1 MLQLNRPTREEF
13 DRWLAL
19 SADRQAE
26 DRVWVN
32 GTDPK
37 AERAQLDAMIPMLL
51 PNGLDSPNHAF
62 RIARDETGKELGFV
76 WVGVA
81 PGMPADT
88 CLLFDI
94 YVHETHRGQG
104 LGRAILE
111 QMLDSLKAD
120 GIRNV
125 VLYVRADNSPARAL
139 YKRLGFAE
147 DAAPA
152 GTKDLQMRKSLGED
166 AADDRTHTFE
176 RQHVVVSG
184 LPASGYILDIGGGG
198 GGIIGVLAGERVIA
212 IDRLKEE
219 LEEAPAGPLKI
230 VMDARELQFLD
241 GAFRT
246 ATSFFTLMYI
256 KTEDHR
262 RVFEEVFR
270 VLAPGGRFL
279 IWDTVLPPRTDEKK
293 DIAVFPVTV
302 KWADG
307 KTISNNYGVRWPSE
321 GRDAVYYQQLAEEAG
336 FGVVS
341 QCITGQH
348 DYMDLRKPQT
358 DGGAHSLRL

>member
-1 MLQLNRPTREEF
+1 MLRLDRPTQEEF
-13 DRWLAL
+13 DRWFAL
-19 SADRQAE
+19 SAERQAG
-26 DRVWVN
+26 DRAWVN
-32 GTDPK
+32 GTDPET
-37 AERAQLDAMIPMLL
+37 ERAQLEAMIPMLL
-51 PNGLDSPNHAF
+51 PNGMDTPNHAF
-62 RIARDETGKELGFV
+62 QIARDETGEELGFV

-94 YVHETHRGQG
+94 YVHEAHRGRG

-111 QMLDSLKAD
+111 RMLDSLKAD

-139 YKRLGFAE
+139 YRRLGFVE

-152 GTKDLQMRKSLGED
+152 GTKDLQMRKSLDED
-166 AADDRTHTFE
+166 ADDRTHTFE
-176 RQHVVVSG
+176 RQHVVVNG
-184 LPASGYILDIGGGG
+184 LPTSGTILDIGGGG
-198 GGIIGVLAGERVIA
+198 GGIIGLLAGERVIA

-241 GAFRT
+241 GAFQT

-256 KTEDHR
+256 KAEDHR

-279 IWDTVLPPRTDEKK
+279 IWDAVFPPREDNRK

-302 KWADG
+302 ELPAG
-307 KTISNNYGVRWPSE
+307 RTISNSSSTV
-321 GRDAVYYQQLAEEAG
+321 
-336 FGVVS
+336 
-341 QCITGQH
+341 
-348 DYMDLRKPQT
+348 
-358 DGGAHSLRL
+358 

>member
-19 SADRQAE
+19 SAGRQAE
-26 DRVWVN
+26 DRAWVN

-37 AERAQLDAMIPMLL
+37 TERAQLDEMVPMLL

-62 RIARDETGKELGFV
+62 RIAGDETGEELGFV

-94 YVHETHRGQG
+94 YVHEAHRGQG

-111 QMLDSLKAD
+111 QMFDSLKAD
-120 GIRNV
+120 SIHTV
-125 VLYVRADNSPARAL
+125 VLYVRADNAPARAL
-139 YKRLGFAE
+139 YKGLGFVE
-147 DAAPA
+147 DEAPA
-152 GTKDLQMRKSLGED
+152 GARDLQMRKSLEES
-166 AADDRTHTFE
+166 AADGRTRTFA
-176 RQHVVVSG
+176 RQHVVVSDLRAAG
-184 LPASGYILDIGGGG
+184 LILDIGGGG
-198 GGIIGVLAGERVIA
+198 GGIIGLLAGERVIA

-219 LEEAPAGPLKI
+219 LDEAPAGPLKI
-230 VMDARELQFLD
+230 VMDARALQFLD
-241 GAFRT
+241 GSFR
-246 ATSFFTLMYI
+246 AVTSFFTLMYI
-256 KTEDHR
+256 KPEDHR
-262 RVFEEVFR
+262 RVFEEVLR

-279 IWDTVLPPRTDEKK
+279 IWDAVLPPRTDDKK

-302 KWADG
+302 ELPEG
-307 KTISNNYGVRWPSE
+307 RTISNNYGVRWPSE
-321 GRDAVYYQQLAEEAG
+321 GRDAAYYQQLAEAAG
-336 FGVVS
+336 FEVVS

-348 DYMDLRKPQT
+348 VYIHLQKP
-358 DGGAHSLRL
+358 

>member
-1 MLQLNRPTREEF
+1 MLQLDRPTQEEF

-26 DRVWVN
+26 DRAWVN

-37 AERAQLDAMIPMLL
+37 TERAQLDEMIPMLL
-51 PNGLDSPNHAF
+51 PTGLDSPNHAF

-94 YVHETHRGQG
+94 YVHKMHRGRG
-104 LGRAILE
+104 LGRVILE
-111 QMLDSLKAD
+111 RMLDSLKAD

-125 VLYVRADNSPARAL
+125 ALYVRADNAPARAL
-139 YKRLGFAE
+139 YKKLGFVE
-147 DAAPA
+147 DEAPA
-152 GTKDLQMRKSLGED
+152 GTKDLQMQKSLGD
-166 AADDRTHTFE
+166 DADDHTHTFE
-176 RQHVVVSG
+176 RQQVVVSG

-198 GGIIGVLAGERVIA
+198 GGIIGLLAGERVIA

-219 LEEAPAGPLKI
+219 LEEAPADPLKI

-241 GAFRT
+241 GTFQT
-246 ATSFFTLMYI
+246 ATSFFTLMYV
-256 KTEDHR
+256 KAEDHR

-279 IWDTVLPPRTDEKK
+279 IWDAVLPPRTDEKK
-293 DIAVFPVTV
+293 DIVVFPVTV
-302 KWADG
+302 ELANG
-307 KTISNNYGVRWPSE
+307 KTVSNNYGVRWPSE
-321 GRDAVYYQQLAEEAG
+321 GRDVGYHRALAENAG

-341 QCITGQH
+341 QRITGQH
-348 DYMDLRKPQT
+348 VRMDLQKP
-358 DGGAHSLRL
+358 

>member
-1 MLQLNRPTREEF
+1 MLQLDRLTREEF

-19 SADRQAE
+19 SAERQAE
-26 DRVWVN
+26 DRAWVN
-32 GTDPK
+32 GTDPET
-37 AERAQLDAMIPMLL
+37 ERAQLEAMIPMLL
-51 PNGLDSPNHAF
+51 PNGMDTPNHAF
-62 RIARDETGKELGFV
+62 RIAWDETGEELGFV

-94 YVHETHRGQG
+94 YVHEAHRGRG

-111 QMLDSLKAD
+111 QMFDPLKAD

-125 VLYVRADNSPARAL
+125 VLYVRADNAPARAL
-139 YKRLGFAE
+139 YKKLGFAE
-147 DAAPA
+147 DEAPA
-152 GTKDLQMRKSLGED
+152 GARDLQMRKSLNED
-166 AADDRTHTFE
+166 AAGDRTHTFE
-176 RQHVVVSG
+176 RQHVAVTG
-184 LPASGYILDIGGGG
+184 LPASGAILDIGGGG
-198 GGIIGVLAGERVIA
+198 GGIIGLLAGERVVA

-230 VMDARELQFLD
+230 VMDARDLQFLD

-256 KTEDHR
+256 KAEDHR

-279 IWDTVLPPRTDEKK
+279 IWDAVPPPRTGDKQ

-302 KWADG
+302 ELPDG
-307 KTISNNYGVRWPSE
+307 RTISNFYGVRWPSE
-321 GRDAVYYQQLAEEAG
+321 GRDAAYYQQLAKATG
-336 FGVVS
+336 FEVVS

-348 DYMDLRKPQT
+348 VSIDLWKP
-358 DGGAHSLRL
+358 

>member
-1 MLQLNRPTREEF
+1 MATHEAGRHGMLRLDRPTQEEF

-26 DRVWVN
+26 DRAWVN

-37 AERAQLDAMIPMLL
+37 TERAQLVEMVPMLL

-62 RIARDETGKELGFV
+62 RIARDKTGEELGFV

-94 YVHETHRGQG
+94 YVHEAHRGRA

-111 QMLDSLKAD
+111 RMFDSLKSD

-125 VLYVRADNSPARAL
+125 VLYVRSDNAPARAL
-139 YKRLGFAE
+139 YKKLGFVGGE
-147 DAAPA
+147 APA
-152 GTKDLQMRKSLGED
+152 GKRDLEMQKHLE
-166 AADDRTHTFE
+166 ADVQDQRTHVFE
-176 RQHVVVSG
+176 RQLVAVEG
-184 LPASGYILDIGGGG
+184 LPASGAILDIGGGG
-198 GGIIGVLAGERVIA
+198 GGIIGLFAGERVIA

-230 VMDARELQFLD
+230 VMDACELQFLD
-241 GAFRT
+241 GTFQT

-256 KTEDHR
+256 KAEDHR
-262 RVFEEVFR
+262 RVFEEAFR

-279 IWDTVLPPRTDEKK
+279 IWDALFPPRGDSAK

-302 KWADG
+302 ELPAG
-307 KTISNNYGVRWPSE
+307 RTISNNYGVRWPSE
-321 GRDAVYYQQLAEEAG
+321 GRDAAYYQQLAEAAG
-336 FGVVS
+336 FEVVS

-348 DYMDLRKPQT
+348 VYIHLQKP
-358 DGGAHSLRL
+358 

>member
-13 DRWLAL
+13 DRWFAL
-19 SADRQAE
+19 STDRQAE
-26 DRVWVN
+26 DRAWVN
-32 GTDPK
+32 GTDPQQ
-37 AERAQLDAMIPMLL
+37 ERAQLDAMIPMLL

-81 PGMPADT
+81 PDMTADT

-94 YVHETHRGQG
+94 YVHETHRGRG

-111 QMLDSLKAD
+111 RMFDSLKAD

-125 VLYVRADNSPARAL
+125 GLYVRADNGPARAL
-139 YKRLGFAE
+139 YKKLGFVE
-147 DAAPA
+147 DEAPA
-152 GTKDLQMRKSLGED
+152 GARDLQMRKSLGGD

-176 RQHVVVSG
+176 RQHVVVNG
-184 LPASGYILDIGGGG
+184 LPASGIILDIGGGG
-198 GGIIGVLAGERVIA
+198 GGIIGLVAGERVIA

-230 VMDARELQFLD
+230 VMDARDLQFLD
-241 GAFRT
+241 GTFQT

-256 KTEDHR
+256 KAEDHR

-279 IWDTVLPPRTDEKK
+279 IWDAVLPPRAGEKK
-293 DIAVFPVTV
+293 DIATLPVTV
-302 KWADG
+302 DLTEG
-307 KTISNNYGVRWPSE
+307 KTISNTYGVRWPSA
-321 GRDAVYYQQLAEEAG
+321 GRDAAYYQQLAEAAG
-336 FGVVS
+336 FEVVS
-341 QCITGQH
+341 QRVTGRH
-348 DYMDLRKPQT
+348 IFMKLRKT
-358 DGGAHSLRL
+358 